1 MYFTM
6 IHKTE
11 ILGIIPQFKMKYS
24 PWVLAI
30 PLIRTPAL
38 AICDEYEDTAR
49 VWSPVSV
56 NGSVSTITSDCH
68 LLVLLKC
75 EPDCCQMQ
83 WLS

>member
-30 PLIRTPAL
+30 P
-38 AICDEYEDTAR
+38 
-49 VWSPVSV
+49 
-56 NGSVSTITSDCH
+56 
-68 LLVLLKC
+68 
-75 EPDCCQMQ
+75 
-83 WLS
+83 